1 MNRFLIMLSI
11 SVAAIE
17 LTSCHQEPEATSA
30 SATLSND
37 ADSILEGR
45 SFSYLAL
52 GDSYTVG
59 ESVSESDRWPFQ
71 LANQLATL
79 LPLDTL
85 LAPTILAATG
95 WTTNNLSQAL
105 TSSGYEDET
114 WDYVSLLIG
123 VNNQYQGLALEQ
135 YEVEFSNLLNRA
147 IGCAGGN
154 PLRVFVVSIPD
165 YGYTPFGQ
173 ENQQTIQSELAAFN
187 GACLSISA
195 DAGVAYFNITPISQ
209 QWPQTDNL
217 IALDGLH
224 PSAWHYTLWVQSFA
238 QEVKEML
245 RP

>member
-17 LTSCHQEPEATSA
+17 LTSCHPEPESTSA
-30 SATLSND
+30 NTTLAND
-37 ADSILEGR
+37 ADSLLKGQ

-52 GDSYTVG
+52 GDSYTIG
-59 ESVSESDRWPFQ
+59 ESVSESDRWPVQ
-71 LANQLATL
+71 LVNQLAAL
-79 LPLDTL
+79 LPSDTL
-85 LAPTILAATG
+85 SAPTILAATG

-123 VNNQYQGLALEQ
+123 VNNQYQGLDLEQ
-135 YEVEFSNLLNRA
+135 YEVEFSDLLNRA

-209 QWPQTDNL
+209 QWPQTDYL
-217 IALDGLH
+217 IANDGLH
-224 PSAWHYTLWVQSFA
+224 PSGWQYTLWVQSFVE
-238 QEVKEML
+238 EVKGML